1 MCPDVNNS
9 QIQLA
14 MMASSGNPDEA
25 AQRLLGDLVSILL
38 IELLIIYETT

>member
-25 AQRLLGDLVSILL
+25 AQRLLGDLVSLLLL
-38 IELLIIYETT
+38 IELMII

>member
-14 MMASSGNPDEA
+14 MTASSGNPDEA
-25 AQRLLGDLVSILL
+25 AQRLLGDLVSLLLL
-38 IELLIIYETT
+38 IELMII